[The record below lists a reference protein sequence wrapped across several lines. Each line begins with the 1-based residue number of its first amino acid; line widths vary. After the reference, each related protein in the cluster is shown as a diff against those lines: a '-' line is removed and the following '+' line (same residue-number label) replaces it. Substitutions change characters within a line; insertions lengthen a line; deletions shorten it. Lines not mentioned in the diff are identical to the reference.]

1 MKQLLAVFLLLSF
14 NSFSQIT
21 GTIVDKSSNE
31 PVIGAKIIASN
42 GAKTLSKVDGSFSIP
57 VNDSVFP
64 INLVISMLGY
74 QTDTIRVESFAP
86 LTIKL
91 SEPVQKIE
99 TVVVSAG
106 RRAQEIEEIA
116 ISMEIIRPEL
126 VDNKGVST
134 LEEAVNQSPGVY
146 AMDGQVSIR
155 GGSGYSYGS
164 GSRVMILW
172 NGMPLLSGEASDTK
186 WNAIPIELASQIEV
200 MKGASSVLY
209 GAGAL
214 NGIISLSEREPGLK
228 GEVRAKYQ
236 IGIYDSPKRAS
247 LKWWSK
253 SPTFQ
258 QIEAYYG
265 KMYKKVG
272 FTISANGYAT
282 SGFREGEKENR
293 ARISGTFYFR
303 PKRIERL
310 KAGIGYNIQYQ
321 NTGSFLIWES
331 DSLGYQPS
339 GGAVES
345 DSASTIG
352 FYTGVRLSIDPYIKY
367 IDKYKNKHNLKTRYY
382 LTDNTNIY
390 NGAQSNRAGILFADY
405 QFQRTT
411 GFGMTITT
419 GTTITSNKVSSNLFG
434 DHSSIN
440 AGLYLQAEQKL
451 FKKLDLT
458 FGVRAEYFEQDNTKG
473 DSDYYFG
480 KDSSKIPFYPIIR
493 GGLHYELF
501 KYTHLRA
508 SYGQG
513 IRYPSIAE
521 RYTQANVGALNSF
534 PNPNLTPEKGWAAE
548 VGIKQVFKI
557 GKNWKGIFDVAG
569 FINQYSNM
577 MEFVFG
583 NYLPDSLTPS
593 LTPGNPG
600 YLGKWIGFQSQNSER
615 ARITGL
621 ELSFNSIGKIGEVEL
636 TSLLGYTYMQPITL
650 NSDKNYVKS
659 FSTYEETV
667 SGVDTTYTFSN
678 ILKYRFT
685 HLIKG
690 DIEATWKKISLGF
703 SGRYN
708 SNMENIDK
716 IFEESIV
723 GTYILPG
730 LKEYRKNDNKGA
742 LVFDARLG
750 YTFKE
755 HYRVGFIVNNVFN
768 REYSTRPGDIQA
780 PRNFIF
786 QLQVKF

>member
-1 MKQLLAVFLLLSF
+1 M
-14 NSFSQIT
+14 
-21 GTIVDKSSNE
+21 
-31 PVIGAKIIASN
+31 
-42 GAKTLSKVDGSFSIP
+42 
-57 VNDSVFP
+57 
-64 INLVISMLGY
+64 GY
-74 QTDTIRVESFAP
+74 QTDTIRVESLTP

-126 VDNKGVST
+126 VDNKGVSN

-186 WNAIPIELASQIEV
+186 WNAIPMELASQIEV

-214 NGIISLSEREPGLK
+214 NGIISLSEREPGIK

-272 FTISANGYAT
+272 FTISANGYTT

-303 PKRIERL
+303 PNRIERL

-339 GGAVES
+339 GGAIES

-390 NGAQSNRAGILFADY
+390 NGAQSNRAGILYADY

-419 GTTITSNKVSSNLFG
+419 GTTITSNTVSSNLFG

-458 FGVRAEYFEQDNTKG
+458 FGVRAEYFEQDNIKG

-521 RYTQANVGALNSF
+521 RYTQANVGALNIF

-659 FSTYEETV
+659 FSTYEETI
-667 SGVDTTYTFSN
+667 SGTDTTYTFSN

-730 LKEYRKNDNKGA
+730 LKEYRANDNKGA